1 MIQIPKF
8 VARTSESSHE
18 GAGDRVGT
26 AADLARF
33 LGALVGG
40 KLLPPDLTADMIET
54 LGPARWR
61 RRARGSARAAPGS
74 G

>member
-1 MIQIPKF
+1 MI
-8 VARTSESSHE
+8 
-18 GAGDRVGT
+18 GT

-40 KLLPPDLTADMIET
+40 KLLPPDLTADMVDT
-54 LGPARWR
+54 LGPARVP
-61 RRARGSARAAPGS
+61 RRARGSAKPALGS